1 MAAETDVNV
10 FGRAHLSLDHLD
22 NSEESSQFLNTNSSR
37 IGVSSATELRDGLT
51 AEAQYIA
58 RVALSYGAGGNR
70 DQDLIVGSRESYLGL
85 AGDFGV
91 VRAGRITAPMQVH
104 MDRFQMFGDQIG
116 DAGVF
121 LGGGGL
127 VDRYGNVVAYSTSDW
142 WSAAEPYRFTVGFI
156 PAGGEEKDPGVLMG
170 FDYESGPLLL
180 GVSANYFGKDSD
192 DLDDLDVNQSDM
204 MGAQLLGSYD
214 LGESRVMGAVQYSS
228 NRNGVEQDGDDMV
241 VVAGVSRNLNPD
253 TVIKAHAMQYVADAD
268 DSDSTLVALGVDHFL
283 SAQMRVYVAT
293 AMTTNDDASDRT
305 AWGWGHGD
313 VSNPGTPGGVAGE
326 TATAFSV
333 GARYDF

>member
-1 MAAETDVNV
+1 MKKLTTQLGCALFCAAVSLPAMAAETDVNV

-116 DAGVF
+116 DAGVS
-121 LGGGGL
+121 LAAAVWWIVTVMWLPTVPRIGG
-127 VDRYGNVVAYSTSDW
+127 R
-142 WSAAEPYRFTVGFI
+142 
-156 PAGGEEKDPGVLMG
+156 
-170 FDYESGPLLL
+170 PL
-180 GVSANYFGKDSD
+180 NPI
-192 DLDDLDVNQSDM
+192 
-204 MGAQLLGSYD
+204 
-214 LGESRVMGAVQYSS
+214 
-228 NRNGVEQDGDDMV
+228 
-241 VVAGVSRNLNPD
+241 VSRL
-253 TVIKAHAMQYVADAD
+253 
-268 DSDSTLVALGVDHFL
+268 DSFRLVARRRTR
-283 SAQMRVYVAT
+283 SA
-293 AMTTNDDASDRT
+293 
-305 AWGWGHGD
+305 HGL
-313 VSNPGTPGGVAGE
+313 
-326 TATAFSV
+326 
-333 GARYDF
+333 